1 MLPKVRYQGFTLVEL
16 LVVIAILA
24 ILTGILLP
32 VLMQTREAGRK
43 SACAQNL
50 RQLAVANQLYAH
62 DYDGYYV
69 PAAPEFLRDQRRWFG
84 TRNREGRFEPR
95 NGPLVPYMKDG
106 GALRRCPSFE
116 TTVGF
121 DIGTGGYVYNDV
133 GVGSRLWFIGYTEGL
148 PAYDG
153 SLAEWEIGKPA
164 ETAMFADGALAIT
177 DGLAEYTF
185 LIAPPDVLRR
195 IRNAYYPLDPS
206 VHFRHQ
212 GVANVVFVD
221 GHLRTL
227 KMAESTDQSGAYPN
241 ANPRANRIGWFAP
254 TTGDTYYDPE

>member
-1 MLPKVRYQGFTLVEL
+1 MQRWGLRAFTLVEL
-16 LVVIAILA
+16 LVVIALIALLAA
-24 ILTGILLP
+24 ILMP
-32 VLMQTREAGRK
+32 VLAQAREVGRK

-50 RQLAVANQLYAH
+50 RQLALANQLYAQ

-84 TRNREGRFEPR
+84 VRNRQGRFEPR
-95 NGPLVPYMKDG
+95 DGPLVPYMKDG

-116 TTVGF
+116 TPIGF

-148 PAYDG
+148 PAFDG
-153 SLAEWEIGKPA
+153 SLAEWEIAKPS

-177 DGLAEYTF
+177 GGLAEYTF

-195 IRNAYYPLDPS
+195 IPNAYYPLDPS
-206 VHFRHQ
+206 VHFRHH
-212 GVANVVFVD
+212 GVANGVFVD
-221 GHLRTL
+221 GHLRAL
-227 KMAESTDQSGAYPN
+227 KMTESVDQSGVYPG

-254 TTGDTYYDPE
+254 TQGDTYYDPE